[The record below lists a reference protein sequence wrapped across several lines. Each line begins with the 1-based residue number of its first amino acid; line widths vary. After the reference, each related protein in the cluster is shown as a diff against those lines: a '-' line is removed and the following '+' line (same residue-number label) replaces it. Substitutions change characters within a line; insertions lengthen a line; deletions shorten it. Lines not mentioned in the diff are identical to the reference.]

1 MPKLCLGVSSS
12 PFLLNA
18 TVKHRVEGYKEKE
31 LEFVEIFLRS
41 IYVDDLSSG
50 GDTDE
55 EAYELYMKSIV
66 RLVEGGFNLRQF
78 VTNSPESRKQIED
91 NENGLW
97 KISGASPTGEDM
109 YDSGILQDVLVSDRA
124 TVELVVR

>member
-1 MPKLCLGVSSS
+1 M
-12 PFLLNA
+12 
-18 TVKHRVEGYKEKE
+18 KHRVEGYKEKE
-31 LEFVEIFLRS
+31 PEFVEIFLRS

-78 VTNSPESRKQIED
+78 VTNSPELRKQIED